1 MTDAPA
7 ARMFALVF
15 GAIYLVVGL
24 AGFAVTGFTDWL
36 GNGNAQLLGFDL
48 NVFHNLIHLSVG
60 AALLLAWRLP
70 EGSSTQGV
78 NLGVGVFLLAAAV
91 AGFADSE
98 ALRIISIDSR
108 FAADNFLHLVSGLV
122 AAMFGFSRV
131 KTAARQA

>member
-1 MTDAPA
+1 MSSEPSIWWSASP
-7 ARMFALVF
+7 
-15 GAIYLVVGL
+15 
-24 AGFAVTGFTDWL
+24 GFAVTGFTDWL
-36 GNGNAQLLGFDL
+36 GNTNDQLLGFDL
-48 NVFHNLIHLSVG
+48 NVFHNLIHLAVG

-70 EGSSTQGV
+70 EGNSTQGV

-98 ALRIISIDSR
+98 SLRIISIDSR

-131 KTAARQA
+131 TTAARQA